1 MMDWAVKRTG
11 GKNLGTERTT
21 LEDIFGKEKQKKR
34 SVDKEGIWNKGRI
47 GNKSKFLPL
56 IEWWQE
62 GFFFKP
68 LLAFVYIFQVPRM
81 RVYGAFITRKQMK
94 YLKEEKYIISPP
106 SYASYSP
113 LSVSKIENYWN
124 TSVFFLNIPGHPSK
138 RQAIELLQLHQNS
151 GALAQPP
158 VPQAITRGVT
168 ATQEALSE
176 TGKPFML
183 VSICLLLFRL
193 FMIIL
198 D

>member
-1 MMDWAVKRTG
+1 MPNPAWGPVTGFGTRDFICDRNPSSSGCSVKMMDWAVKRTG

-124 TSVFFLNIPGHPSK
+124 TSVFF
-138 RQAIELLQLHQNS
+138 
-151 GALAQPP
+151 
-158 VPQAITRGVT
+158 
-168 ATQEALSE
+168 
-176 TGKPFML
+176 F
-183 VSICLLLFRL
+183 
-193 FMIIL
+193 
-198 D
+198 